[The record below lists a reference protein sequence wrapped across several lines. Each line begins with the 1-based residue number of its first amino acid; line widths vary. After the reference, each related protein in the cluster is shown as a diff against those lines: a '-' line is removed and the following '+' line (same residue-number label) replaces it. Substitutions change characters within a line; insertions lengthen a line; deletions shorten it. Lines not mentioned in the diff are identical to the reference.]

1 MTRKPE
7 TQEIDRL
14 RELLLLL
21 FRIQGL
27 SFKDVEKTVDLG
39 YGHYS
44 KVFTGLRDFRLEH
57 ILHFCEATGLSPA
70 EFFHWAY
77 PRLPRKPSAAAQKIY
92 QMQEALLGRFED
104 TDGLQV
110 EDLNLPRTLTEK
122 HLAQMSEPTRREVLR
137 ILAAETA

>member
-1 MTRKPE
+1 MTRKPD
-7 TQEIDRL
+7 TPEIDRL

-27 SFKDVEKTVDLG
+27 SFKDVEKQVDLG
-39 YGHYS
+39 YGHFS

-57 ILHFCEATGLSPA
+57 ILHFCEATGLAPA

-104 TDGLQV
+104 TEGLEEELQ
-110 EDLNLPRTLTEK
+110 LPRTLTEK
-122 HLAQMSEPTRREVLR
+122 HLARMSEPTRREVLR
-137 ILAAETA
+137 ILAAEMAA